1 MFVIP
6 GTNTLVLPRFE
17 SIPTLSCQIPV
28 AYFQFAPVQLLY
40 RAALTLT
47 LSHSCLMSRGQQTSP
62 PVSSTTLQ
70 IPARLLRISVF
81 ITLLLVSLPDFFGLS
96 SHRSKLPEARLVH
109 NNLEMKA
116 RALAPRA
123 SPTGADACLRW
134 SHQSALVKDTI
145 YIYGGQA
152 RGSPDQDSD
161 TWSRLFRPRLCL
173 LGKADFDRQ
182 QLFDSL
188 TDKRLG
194 CGIATLEGVTS
205 ANGATCCCKWV
216 STGLLVFTR
225 DC

>member
-1 MFVIP
+1 M
-6 GTNTLVLPRFE
+6 L
-17 SIPTLSCQIPV
+17 
-28 AYFQFAPVQLLY
+28 
-40 RAALTLT
+40 
-47 LSHSCLMSRGQQTSP
+47 RGQQTSP

-81 ITLLLVSLPDFFGLS
+81 ITLLLVSLPAFLGLS

-109 NNLEMKA
+109 TNLEMKA

-123 SPTGADACLRW
+123 NPTGADTCLRW

-152 RGSPDQDSD
+152 RGSPGRDSD
-161 TWSRLFRPRLCL
+161 TWSRLFRPRRLCL
-173 LGKADFDRQ
+173 LGKADLDRQ

-188 TDKRLG
+188 IDKRLG
-194 CGIATLEGVTS
+194 CGIAALEGVTS
-205 ANGATCCCKWV
+205 ANGATCCREWV
-216 STGLLVFTR
+216 SSCLLVFTR